1 MLHLYNAALW
11 PARAAAAVWARLPG
25 DEARREEVAQRLVR
39 HLPQGPSGAI
49 WLHGASVG
57 EARIVGSLAARLSAG
72 ELPPPLVVSAT
83 TRTGRSQLPREGVE
97 DTFFL
102 PLDFPGLPGRL
113 IDALRPACLVLVET
127 ELWPNLLSESF
138 ERGLP
143 VGVVNGR
150 LAPEKMSRY
159 RRFASL
165 YRPLLAGLRFVGAA
179 SEADADRFREL
190 GVPAAALTV
199 TGNIKYDLP
208 VPRVEVDVL
217 RRELGIDEDRTVL
230 VAGSTGVGEDPLVL
244 DAFATVRRQHPTA
257 LLLLAPRHI
266 ERASDVAGL
275 CRDRGL
281 GLSTRSSGEAVGD
294 ADVLLVDTLGEL
306 GRLYA
311 LGHAAF
317 VGGSLVPVGG
327 HNLLD
332 PLVVGT
338 PVQFGPHTL
347 HFDQLATSLTEAG
360 AGRRVAD
367 AAGLAAEWIA
377 LLEDPGRGDAQLDAA
392 RECIQREQGALE
404 RSVQLVQ
411 AAVDPARV
419 H

>member
-1 MLHLYNAALW
+1 MW
-11 PARAAAAVWARLPG
+11 PARAAAAMWALLPG

-39 HLPQGPSGAI
+39 HLPEGRSGAV

-57 EARIVGSLAARLSAG
+57 EARIVGSLAARLAAG
-72 ELPPPLVVSAT
+72 DPPPPLVVSAT
-83 TRTGRSQLPREGVE
+83 TRTGRSQLPRDGIE
-97 DTFFL
+97 DAFFL
-102 PLDFPGLPGRL
+102 PLDFPGLPGKL

-127 ELWPNLLSESF
+127 ELWPNLLSESLA
-138 ERGLP
+138 RGLP

-165 YRPLLAGLRFVGAA
+165 YRPLLGGLRFVGAA
-179 SEADADRFREL
+179 STADADRFHEL
-190 GVPAAALTV
+190 GVPASVVTV

-208 VPRVEVDVL
+208 VPRVDAGAL
-217 RRELGIDEDRTVL
+217 RRELAIDDQRPVL
-230 VAGSTGVGEDPLVL
+230 VAGSTGIGEEPQIL
-244 DAFATVRRQHPTA
+244 DAFAAVRERYPTA
-257 LLLLAPRHI
+257 LLVLAPRHV
-266 ERASDVAGL
+266 ERAAEVAGI

-281 GLSTRSSGEAVGD
+281 RCCTRSSGQAVGD
-294 ADVLLVDTLGEL
+294 ADLLLVDTLGEL

-327 HNLLD
+327 HNLLE

-338 PVQFGPHTL
+338 PVQFGPHTM
-347 HFDQLATSLTEAG
+347 HFEQLAATLIEAG
-360 AGRRVAD
+360 AGCRIAD
-367 AAGLAAEWIA
+367 SARLAEEWLAI
-377 LLEDPGRGDAQLDAA
+377 LDDPARGEEQLRAA
-392 RECIQREQGALE
+392 RACIEREQGALE
-404 RSVQLVQ
+404 RSVQLVR
-411 AAVDPARV
+411 AAILSARV